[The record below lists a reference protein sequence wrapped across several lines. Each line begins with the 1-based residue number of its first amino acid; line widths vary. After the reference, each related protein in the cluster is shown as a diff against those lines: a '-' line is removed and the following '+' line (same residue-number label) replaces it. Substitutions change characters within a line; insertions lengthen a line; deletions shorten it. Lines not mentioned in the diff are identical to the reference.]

1 MLEDLHYAAMS
12 RKGPSRQGNEDNFA
26 IISKN
31 NAFPVVFVVADGMG
45 GHLNGEL
52 ASKTAVDG
60 VRDHLYP
67 QLPAKDSNDEIEKI
81 LNDTTQAI
89 NTEIYKRSLE
99 KETNTGMGTTMT
111 CAVFYPDL
119 LYLCQIGDSRCYRLR
134 GHELEQ
140 MTKDQT
146 LVQEM
151 IDLGEIDAQD
161 ARYHPQRHI
170 LTQALGSPDFVKPGI
185 GSMAVSEK
193 DRYLLCSDGLHGFVP
208 DEDISWILQNSDS
221 AKEAAEKFVDIALSS
236 GGQDDVTVIVA
247 FISNGG
253 SSDERE

>member
-26 IISKN
+26 IISKE
-31 NAFPVVFVVADGMG
+31 NAFPVVLVVADGMG

-52 ASKTAVDG
+52 ASKIAVDG
-60 VRDHLYP
+60 VRDYIYA
-67 QLPAKDSNDEIEKI
+67 QLPDKDTKEDIKKI
-81 LNDTTQAI
+81 LNDTTQTI

-99 KETNTGMGTTMT
+99 KDTNTGMGTTMT

-134 GHELEQ
+134 SEELEQ

-151 IDLGEIDAQD
+151 IDLGEIEAGS
-161 ARYHPQRHI
+161 ARNHPQRHI
-170 LTQALGSPDFVKPGI
+170 LTQALGSPDFVRPGI
-185 GSMAVSEK
+185 IWQEVSEN

-208 DEDISWILQNSDS
+208 DDDISWVLQNADS
-221 AKEAAEKFVDIALSS
+221 AGEAAEKLVDIALAS

-253 SSDERE
+253 SDERK